1 MKVRNISTRE
11 EVYNAPIIPWS
22 NDSYTPISNKFIMD
36 MLTDKIQNLG
46 LTVKSEDYR
55 TSLTKDGK
63 IKGVIGGLNVITD
76 SADYGQRIMFR
87 NSYDKSMSFAI
98 VVGGIVWVCENGLC
112 SGDYQYKRIHRGVI
126 TGDSST
132 TQDDIVENI
141 NGSFQ
146 YLETAFTKVTGQL
159 DELKH
164 FQISPKE
171 SYELIGELFFKQE
184 IISITQMS
192 IVKRELVQSN
202 NFRHIGDTDFTAYD
216 LYNHI
221 TESLKKSYVSVYL
234 QNHIQVHKLFENVFN
249 I

>member
-1 MKVRNISTRE
+1 MKVVNKSTKE

-46 LTVKSEDYR
+46 LIVKSEDYR

-63 IKGVIGGLNVITD
+63 IRGVIGGLNIVTNNEN
-76 SADYGQRIMFR
+76 YCQRIMFR

-98 VVGGIVWVCENGLC
+98 VIGTLVAICENGC
-112 SGDYQYKRIHRGVI
+112 ISGDYQYKRIHRGVI

-146 YLETAFTKVTGQL
+146 YLEIAFSEVTRQL
-159 DELKH
+159 DELNH

-184 IISITQMS
+184 VINITQMS
-192 IVKRELVQSN
+192 IIKRELVQSN

-221 TESLKKSYVSVYL
+221 TESLKSSSPYSYVKD
-234 QNHIQVHKLFENVFN
+234 HIATHKLFEQTFNV
-249 I
+249 

>member
-1 MKVRNISTRE
+1 MKVTNKSSRE

-22 NDSYTPISNKFIMD
+22 NDSYTPISNRFIMD

-46 LTVKSEDYR
+46 LIVKSEDYK
-55 TSLTKDGK
+55 TSLTRDGN
-63 IKGVIGGLNVITD
+63 IRGVIGGLNVITD
-76 SADYGQRIMFR
+76 SADYGQKIMFR

-98 VVGGIVWVCENGLC
+98 VVGSVVWICENGC
-112 SGDYQYKRIHRGVI
+112 VSGDYQYKRIHRGVI

-146 YLETAFTKVTGQL
+146 YLETTFTKVTSQL

-164 FQISPKE
+164 FEISPDEAYKI
-171 SYELIGELFFKQE
+171 LGELFFKQE
-184 IISITQMS
+184 IVNISQMS
-192 IVKRELVQSN
+192 IIKKELTFSH
-202 NFRHIGDTDFTAYD
+202 NFRHLGDTDFTAYD

-221 TESLKKSYVSVYL
+221 TESLKSSSPYTYVKDHVAT
-234 QNHIQVHKLFENVFN
+234 HKLFEQTFNV
-249 I
+249 

>member
-1 MKVRNISTRE
+1 MKVVNKSTKE

-55 TSLTKDGK
+55 TSLTKDGH

-98 VVGGIVWVCENGLC
+98 VIGTLVLICENGC
-112 SGDYQYKRIHRGVI
+112 VSGDYQYKRIHRGVI

-146 YLETAFTKVTGQL
+146 YLETAFTKVTYQL

-171 SYELIGELFFKQE
+171 SYELIGDLFFKQE
-184 IISITQMS
+184 VINITQMS
-192 IVKRELVQSN
+192 IIKRELAQSN
-202 NFRHIGDTDFTAYD
+202 NFRHIDDTDFTAYD

-221 TESLKKSYVSVYL
+221 TESLKISSANSYVKD
-234 QNHIQVHKLFENVFN
+234 HIATHKLFEQTFN

>member
-1 MKVRNISTRE
+1 MKVTNKSNRK
-11 EVYNAPIIPWS
+11 EVYNAPIIHWS
-22 NDSYTPISNKFIMD
+22 NDTYTPISNKFIMD
-36 MLTDKIQNLG
+36 MLTDKINNMG
-46 LTVKSEDYR
+46 LIVRSESYK
-55 TSLTKDGK
+55 TALTQDGR
-63 IKGVIGGLNVITD
+63 IKGVIGGLNISTD
-76 SADYGQRIMFR
+76 NENYGQRIMFR

-98 VVGGIVWVCENGLC
+98 TVGSVVWICENGC
-112 SGDYQYKRIHRGVI
+112 VSGDYQYKRIHRGVI
-126 TGDSST
+126 TGDTST

-164 FQISPKE
+164 FQISPIE
-171 SYELIGELFFKQE
+171 SYKLIGELFFKQE
-184 IISITQMS
+184 VINITQMS
-192 IVKRELVQSN
+192 IIKRELVQSN

-221 TESLKKSYVSVYL
+221 TESLKSSSPYSYVKD
-234 QNHIQVHKLFENVFN
+234 HIATHKLFEQTFN

>member
-1 MKVRNISTRE
+1 MKVINKSTKE

-22 NDSYTPISNKFIMD
+22 NDSYTPISNRFIMD

-76 SADYGQRIMFR
+76 NKNYGQRIMFR

-98 VVGGIVWVCENGLC
+98 VVGSLVWICENGC
-112 SGDYQYKRIHRGVI
+112 VSGDYQYKRIHRGVI
-126 TGDSST
+126 TGDTST
-132 TQDDIVENI
+132 TQEDIVENI

-171 SYELIGELFFKQE
+171 SYELIGDLFFKQE
-184 IISITQMS
+184 VISITQMS
-192 IVKRELVQSN
+192 IIKRELVQSN

-221 TESLKKSYVSVYL
+221 TESLKSSSPYSYVKD
-234 QNHIQVHKLFENVFN
+234 HIATHKLFEQTFN

>member
-1 MKVRNISTRE
+1 MKVVNKSTKE

-76 SADYGQRIMFR
+76 NENYCQRIMFR

-98 VVGGIVWVCENGLC
+98 VIGTLVLICENGC
-112 SGDYQYKRIHRGVI
+112 VSGDYQYKRIHRGVI

-146 YLETAFTKVTGQL
+146 YLETAFTKVTYQL

-171 SYELIGELFFKQE
+171 SYELIGDLFFKQE
-184 IISITQMS
+184 VINITQMS
-192 IVKRELVQSN
+192 IIKRELAQSN
-202 NFRHIGDTDFTAYD
+202 NFRHINDTDFTAYD

-221 TESLKKSYVSVYL
+221 TESLKSSSPYTYVKD
-234 QNHIQVHKLFENVFN
+234 HIATHKLFEQMFN

>member
-1 MKVRNISTRE
+1 MKVINKTSKE
-11 EVYNAPIIPWS
+11 DVYNAPIIPWS

-63 IKGVIGGLNVITD
+63 IKGVIGSLNVITD
-76 SADYGQRIMFR
+76 SADYGQKIMFR

-98 VVGGIVWVCENGLC
+98 VVGSIVWICENGC
-112 SGDYQYKRIHRGVI
+112 VSGDYQYKRIHRGVI

-146 YLETAFTKVTGQL
+146 YLETAFAKITCQL

-164 FQISPKE
+164 FQISPLE

-184 IISITQMS
+184 VINITQMS
-192 IVKRELVQSN
+192 IIKRELVQSN
-202 NFRHIGDTDFTAYD
+202 NFKHIGDTDFTAYD

-221 TESLKKSYVSVYL
+221 TESLKSSSPYTYVKD
-234 QNHIQVHKLFENVFN
+234 HIATHKLFEQTFN

>member
-1 MKVRNISTRE
+1 MKVVNKSTKE

-55 TSLTKDGK
+55 VSLTKEGQ
-63 IKGVIGGLNVITD
+63 IRGVIGGLNVITD

-98 VVGGIVWVCENGLC
+98 VVGSLVWICENGC
-112 SGDYQYKRIHRGVI
+112 VSGDYQYKRIHRGVI
-126 TGDSST
+126 TGDTST
-132 TQDDIVENI
+132 TQEDIVENI

-171 SYELIGELFFKQE
+171 SYELIGDLFFKQE
-184 IISITQMS
+184 VISITQMS
-192 IVKRELVQSN
+192 IIKRELVQSN

-221 TESLKKSYVSVYL
+221 TESLKSSSPYSYVKD
-234 QNHIQVHKLFENVFN
+234 HIATHKLFEQTFN

>member
-1 MKVRNISTRE
+1 MKVTNKSSRE

-22 NDSYTPISNKFIMD
+22 NNSYTPISNKFIMD

-55 TSLTKDGK
+55 TSLTRDGK
-63 IKGVIGGLNVITD
+63 IRGVIGGLNVITD
-76 SADYGQRIMFR
+76 NENYCQRIMFR

-98 VVGGIVWVCENGLC
+98 VIGTLVLICENGC
-112 SGDYQYKRIHRGVI
+112 VSGDYQYKRIHRGVI
-126 TGDSST
+126 TGDTST

-146 YLETAFTKVTGQL
+146 YLETAFTKVTSQL
-159 DELKH
+159 DKLKH
-164 FQISPKE
+164 FEISPDETYKI
-171 SYELIGELFFKQE
+171 LGELFFKQE
-184 IISITQMS
+184 IVNISQMS
-192 IVKRELVQSN
+192 IIKKELTFSR
-202 NFRHIGDTDFTAYD
+202 NFRHLGDTDFTAYD

-221 TESLKKSYVSVYL
+221 TESLKSSSPYTYVKDHVAT
-234 QNHIQVHKLFENVFN
+234 HKLFEQTFN

>member
-1 MKVRNISTRE
+1 MKVTNKSNRE

-55 TSLTKDGK
+55 TSLTRDGK
-63 IKGVIGGLNVITD
+63 IRGVIGGLNVITD
-76 SADYGQRIMFR
+76 SADYGQKIMFR

-98 VVGGIVWVCENGLC
+98 VVGSVVWICSNGC
-112 SGDYQYKRIHRGVI
+112 VSGDYQYKRIHRGVI
-126 TGDSST
+126 TGDTST
-132 TQDDIVENI
+132 TQEDIIENI

-146 YLETAFTKVTGQL
+146 YLETAFTKVTSQL

-164 FQISPKE
+164 FEISPDETYKI
-171 SYELIGELFFKQE
+171 LGELFFKQE
-184 IISITQMS
+184 IVNISQMS
-192 IVKRELVQSN
+192 IIKKELTFSR
-202 NFRHIGDTDFTAYD
+202 NFRHLGDTDFTAYD

-221 TESLKKSYVSVYL
+221 TESLKSSSPYTYVKDHVAT
-234 QNHIQVHKLFENVFN
+234 HKLFEQTFN